1 MFGFIFQHH
10 GSHMDYRKMWSP
22 TPILGTGQ
30 QVIASMVEELEASE
44 ATWADL
50 GDLVEIYHWVKR
62 PFSWGNRDLKPW
74 DFCETAFS
82 LENSWDK
89 AMCFLCI
96 VVYILYIPDTN
107 AVGALPQVKLR
118 VWVYKH
124 RDANFCWAV
133 WMLKSPICVA
143 QIPTFWRWRSLCL
156 NMSS

>member
-74 DFCETAFS
+74 DFCETAFPWKTAETKPCVS
-82 LENSWDK
+82 LHS
-89 AMCFLCI
+89 CI
-96 VVYILYIPDTN
+96 YIVYTGYKCCWRIATGKIEGLGIQTPWC
-107 AVGALPQVKLR
+107 KLLLGR
-118 VWVYKH
+118 L
-124 RDANFCWAV
+124 DAEV
-133 WMLKSPICVA
+133 PICVA